1 MTILS
6 KTAGA
11 VSLVSCLHDIHKTA
25 MIGANNGY
33 AKASGDA
40 MVSNSV
46 GNQKINHLSYK
57 DAQRKNWIA
66 KKDFMVG
73 TREIYGR
80 VKGYIKGAL
89 SASVR
94 YIPNFILSAIAIC
107 CKGNTP
113 EGKRVGNIA
122 ALGLGIVEGI
132 DFIRNSTNIGQR
144 TDYLK

>member
-11 VSLVSCLHDIHKTA
+11 ASLISCFRDIHKTA
-25 MIGANNGY
+25 MISSNNAY
-33 AKASGDA
+33 AKASSDA
-40 MVSNSV
+40 MISKSL
-46 GNQKINHLSYK
+46 GNQKMDRLSYK

-66 KKDFMVG
+66 RMDLTVG
-73 TREIYGR
+73 AQEIYGR

-94 YIPNFILSAIAIC
+94 YIPNFILSAVAIC

-113 EGKRVGNIA
+113 LGKKIGNIA
-122 ALGLGIVEGI
+122 ALGLGVVEGI
-132 DFIRNSTNIGQR
+132 DFIKNSTNIGQR